1 MHIAGYVDK
10 IAELHFPHVISHAFA
25 VARDKQV
32 FIVTLELFLRWQ
44 FLTEGRRDRMN
55 EHAD

>member
-1 MHIAGYVDK
+1 M
-10 IAELHFPHVISHAFA
+10 ISHAFA
-25 VARDKQV
+25 VARDKKV